1 MNPIWLVGHIFSY
14 KVMETQA
21 LDDSEENSIFLQV
34 NRFEVEENAVFID
47 FSQQQILNNIELFK
61 SLNIYQRV
69 SLSKNIDAV

>member
-1 MNPIWLVGHIFSY
+1 M
-14 KVMETQA
+14 
-21 LDDSEENSIFLQV
+21 DDSEENNIFLQV

>member
-1 MNPIWLVGHIFSY
+1 M
-14 KVMETQA
+14 
-21 LDDSEENSIFLQV
+21 DDSEENSIFLQV

>member
-1 MNPIWLVGHIFSY
+1 
-14 KVMETQA
+14 MEAQA

-34 NRFEVEENAVFID
+34 NRFEVEESAVFID

>member
-1 MNPIWLVGHIFSY
+1 
-14 KVMETQA
+14 METQA

>member
-1 MNPIWLVGHIFSY
+1 
-14 KVMETQA
+14 METQT

>member
-21 LDDSEENSIFLQV
+21 LDDSEENNIFLQV